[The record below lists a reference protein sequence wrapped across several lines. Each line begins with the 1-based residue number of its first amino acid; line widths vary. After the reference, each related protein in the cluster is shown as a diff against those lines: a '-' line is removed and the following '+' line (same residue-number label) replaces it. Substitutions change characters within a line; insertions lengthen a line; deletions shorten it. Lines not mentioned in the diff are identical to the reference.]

1 MSRYRQSWKNQLIL
15 NQQNPEYLRPHY
27 LMALRSR
34 MSMMKNLTLTQADY
48 KEKLMMTATSFLETG
63 ALKNKQ

>member
-1 MSRYRQSWKNQLIL
+1 
-15 NQQNPEYLRPHY
+15 
-27 LMALRSR
+27 

-48 KEKLMMTATSFLETG
+48 KEKLMMTATLFLETG